1 MTEVIM
7 PGVIDP
13 ETMNTEGLPG
23 IWSPVQWEL
32 TEEERVEELDTQ
44 STASL
49 IWTVDVP
56 EAILRLL
63 LQETAIHRLLEPP
76 EGFNPTVQ
84 GDWDPE
90 IATFGFEYPIELVKI
105 EREPT
110 YLYLEYK
117 VGVSAYWSIEVEPE
131 KVTIAR
137 I

>member
-1 MTEVIM
+1 M

-32 TEEERVEELDTQ
+32 TDEERVEELDTQ

-49 IWTVDVP
+49 LWSVDAP

-63 LQETAIHRLLEPP
+63 LQETEIERLLEPP
-76 EGFNPTVQ
+76 DGFDPTVQ
-84 GDWDPE
+84 GDWDPQLV
-90 IATFGFEYPIELVKI
+90 TVGFQYPIQLIKVK
-105 EREPT
+105 REQD

-117 VGVSAYWSIEVEPE
+117 IGDSGYWSFEIEPE